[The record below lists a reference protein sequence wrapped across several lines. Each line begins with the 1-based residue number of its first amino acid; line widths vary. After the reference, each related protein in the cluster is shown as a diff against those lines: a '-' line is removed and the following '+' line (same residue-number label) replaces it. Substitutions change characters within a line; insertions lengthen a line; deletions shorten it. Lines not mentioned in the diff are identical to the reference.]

1 MYKENNYTPSQNG
14 CGCKGEIYGCGVMK
28 GHTFGVSDYPLA
40 MVYSPLQVF
49 ESLYDKETALC
60 RGTIFKELD
69 LPFCGCASVNTSN
82 GGRRHG

>member
-1 MYKENNYTPSQNG
+1 MYKENHYTPSGGACG
-14 CGCKGEIYGCGVMK
+14 CGETYGCGVMK
-28 GHTFGVSDYPLA
+28 GKTWGLSDYPLA

-49 ESLYDKETALC
+49 DGLYDKETALC